1 MAKGLDQP
9 IEAITGRAGF
19 IAEMHA
25 INFGYLL
32 NYAAHTGIG
41 CINFAEIAYLS
52 VPARFGDSD
61 RILQLGGMAGG
72 TR

>member
-1 MAKGLDQP
+1 
-9 IEAITGRAGF
+9 
-19 IAEMHA
+19 
-25 INFGYLL
+25 LL

-72 TR
+72 TK